1 MALSSAVVV
10 KMALIVSLVA
20 ACLALGAAAPHA
32 QPPAPPQAWSLPSP
46 SEDAVAPAST
56 QDDYDEPLVRERRQ
70 TAGRNAENLGLR
82 HDTAVGELFRDGHV
96 NVNEGTNS
104 LHYGG
109 GVGAV
114 LGRSDDGRH
123 SLGAAVYGQQSV
135 VGGDTL
141 SFSHPNLGI
150 GAGYRYN
157 GDKTSVALGAHKQT
171 FGGGVTEHGGSLN
184 LEHRLDDRHS
194 LFGGISHSNTDYSGL
209 FSRKDTTANLG
220 YKYNINDNAHISLS
234 GTHSNSDFGPFGS
247 RSGQT
252 FRLGGGFKF

>member
-1 MALSSAVVV
+1 
-10 KMALIVSLVA
+10 MALIVSLVA

-46 SEDAVAPAST
+46 PEDAVAPAST

-82 HDTAVGELFRDGHV
+82 HDTPLFRDGHV

-114 LGRSDDGRH
+114 LGRSADGRH

-184 LEHRLDDRHS
+184 LEHRLNNRHS
-194 LFGGISHSNTDYSGL
+194 LFGGVSRSKINYPGPFSQTD
-209 FSRKDTTANLG
+209 TNMNLG
-220 YKYNINDNAHISLS
+220 YRLNLNDRTSLS
-234 GTHSNSDFGPFGS
+234 LGGHRSNSDFGPFGR
-247 RSGQT
+247 RSNH
-252 FRLGGGFKF
+252 GFNIGIRHRF